1 MAAVTNIVIK
11 DGAAVDHTFNPLRI
25 EPELVRYVDKV
36 GGIVVGFPEI
46 SISNRLPSKT
56 AKSYKV
62 VVRVKVPVLEQTSP
76 STSTGIQPAPTV
88 AYNLIGNVEL
98 TMPDRCTLEDRKTL
112 LAFVK
117 NYLANAS
124 VTTAVESFEL
134 PY

>member
-1 MAAVTNIVIK
+1 MAAVSNITIK
-11 DGAAVDHTFNPLRI
+11 DGALVDHTFNPLRV

-36 GGIVVGFPEI
+36 GGIVVGFPEL

-62 VVRVKVPVLEQTSP
+62 VLRVKVPVLEQTSP

-98 TMPDRCTLEDRKTL
+98 TMPDRCSLDDRKTL
-112 LAFVK
+112 LAYVK